1 VNATAGYTFLLGN
14 LAVRPQFFVDNLFD
28 LKYSLKGAFFAG
40 AQVGKPRTF
49 QFRVNLG
56 V

>member
-1 VNATAGYTFLLGN
+1 
-14 LAVRPQFFVDNLFD
+14 VDNLFD
-28 LKYSLKGAFFAG
+28 RKYSLKGAFFAG
-40 AQVGKPRTF
+40 AQFGKPRTF